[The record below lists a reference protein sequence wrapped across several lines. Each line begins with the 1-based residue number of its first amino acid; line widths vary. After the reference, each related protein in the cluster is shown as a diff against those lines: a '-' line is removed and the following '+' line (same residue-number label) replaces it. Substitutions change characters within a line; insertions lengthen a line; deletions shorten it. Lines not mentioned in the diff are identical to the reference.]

1 MGCAQSQ
8 VSDWLFGSVAH
19 PAVSAALKIIAVRVL
34 QVMVDIPCGFQGGD
48 AGVGATEGLYGL
60 SVATAA
66 AQDQP
71 DENRD
76 ASCEGGR
83 ALACDRPSP
92 PLR

>member
-1 MGCAQSQ
+1 MGCAQSHA
-8 VSDWLFGSVAH
+8 SDWLLGSAAH
-19 PAVSAALKIIAVRVL
+19 SAVSAALKIIAIRVL
-34 QVMVDIPCGFQGGD
+34 QIMVDIPCDFQGGNAD
-48 AGVGATEGLYGL
+48 VGATEGLFGP

>member
-1 MGCAQSQ
+1 MGCTQSHASDRLI
-8 VSDWLFGSVAH
+8 VSGAH
-19 PAVSAALKIIAVRVL
+19 PAVSVALKIIAIRVL
-34 QVMVDIPCGFQGGD
+34 QVMVDIPCGFQGGN
-48 AGVGATEGLYGL
+48 AGVGATEGLFGL

-76 ASCEGGR
+76 ASGEGGR